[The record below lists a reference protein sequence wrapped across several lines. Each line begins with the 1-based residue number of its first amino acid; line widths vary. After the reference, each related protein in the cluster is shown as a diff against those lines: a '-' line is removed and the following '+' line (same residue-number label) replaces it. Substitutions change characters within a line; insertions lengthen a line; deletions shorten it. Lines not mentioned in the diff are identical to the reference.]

1 MVYAAESKAA
11 PAVKTRPG
19 LDKLCD
25 LVLIPVLL
33 AGFLAVAGQRIGSF
47 PLPDDGDESMILQV
61 PYEILNRGK
70 FAWPMYRYLG
80 GNIENAWHSFRP
92 VYYLMLTGFFKLFG
106 WGLTQGRVF
115 NLLTAA
121 AALLLVYLIGR
132 RLFDWRAGLA
142 GVVMLVS
149 DPIFFERSRMI
160 RNEYPAAMFALLAF
174 YLYEIAADRKSGR
187 LYFAS
192 GLAAG
197 AGVMVHTNLL
207 YILVAIPLL
216 MLFREGRGL
225 FTRKPL
231 YQFGGAALAV
241 MAYEVIYDIVD
252 YKNVQAQYHGDRAHF
267 SVHSPFDLLSNLII
281 EYRRYASWYHGGELI
296 AAISPRL
303 LHCFQGLLVAAIL
316 YLIWIAARR
325 IRSGDLMADARVRV
339 LVVTTVAVLF
349 LAATTG
355 HKRKYNIYL
364 PNVTPWFA
372 LCVGILVHDMLEL
385 LSSPRVTSWLARR
398 SLRTAALAAL
408 WIAVAAYGFLLARQN
423 YRYYKEITRPGHA
436 SFAEFAAVL
445 RGIVPRGVCPISI
458 TRPVIWLVFPES
470 DRCYATYEG
479 RMDVPS
485 DIAGQEFAVIVPAG
499 REPEWPASVL
509 DSFHLIGEMDD
520 TAYGDLR
527 IYYAGKN
534 PLYTSLRPRRYRF
547 SGLQAGYSAPTN

>member
-1 MVYAAESKAA
+1 MVYAAETKTA
-11 PAVKTRPG
+11 PAVTTRPS
-19 LDKLCD
+19 LKKICD
-25 LVLIPVLL
+25 LVLIPLLL

-92 VYYLMLTGFFKLFG
+92 VYYLMLSGFFKLFG
-106 WGLTQGRVF
+106 WGLTQGRLF
-115 NLLTAA
+115 NLLTAV

-132 RLFDWRAGLA
+132 RLFDWRAGLV
-142 GVVMLVS
+142 GVVMLIS

-160 RNEYPAAMFALLAF
+160 RNEYPAAMFALLSF

-187 LYFAS
+187 FYFAS

-197 AGVMVHTNLL
+197 AAVMVHTNLL
-207 YILVAIPLL
+207 YILLAIPLL
-216 MLFREGRGL
+216 MLFREGRRV
-225 FTRKPL
+225 FTRMPL
-231 YQFGGAALAV
+231 FQFGGAALAV
-241 MAYEVIYDIVD
+241 MAYEIIYDIVD
-252 YKNVQAQYHGDRAHF
+252 YKNVQIQYHGDRAHF
-267 SVHSPFDLLSNLII
+267 SVHSPADLLSNLVI

-296 AAISPRL
+296 PAISPHL
-303 LHCFQGLLVAAIL
+303 HHCFQALLVAAVL
-316 YLIWIAARR
+316 YLLWFAASRLR
-325 IRSGDLMADARVRV
+325 TGNLMADARVRV
-339 LVVTTVAVLF
+339 LLVTTIAVLF

-372 LCVGILVHDMLEL
+372 LCVGILVHDMLAY
-385 LSSPRVTSWLARR
+385 LSSPGITSWLARH
-398 SLRTAALAAL
+398 SLRTAALAAFWFAL
-408 WIAVAAYGFLLARQN
+408 AGYGLLFARQN

-436 SFAEFAAVL
+436 SFAEFATVL
-445 RGIVPRGVCPISI
+445 RSIVPPDVCPISI

-479 RMDVPS
+479 RMDMPS
-485 DIAGQEFAVIVPAG
+485 DIVGQEFVVIVPVG

-520 TAYGDLR
+520 TAYGDLLV
-527 IYYAGKN
+527 YYAGKN
-534 PLYTSLRPRRYRF
+534 PLYTSVRPGRYRF
-547 SGLQAGYSAPTN
+547 SGLQAGYNVRAD